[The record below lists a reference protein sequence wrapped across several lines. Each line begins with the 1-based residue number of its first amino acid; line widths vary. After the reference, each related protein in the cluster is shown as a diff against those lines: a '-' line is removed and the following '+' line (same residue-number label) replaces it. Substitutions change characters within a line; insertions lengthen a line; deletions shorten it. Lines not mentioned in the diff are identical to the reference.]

1 MRDVFEVV
9 SSDEYLNLV
18 LKLGNKQATA
28 RDIALTL
35 AFPDDR
41 AQIYAA
47 TEYGVV
53 AERVDCIT
61 KISDPRLQTEA
72 FKKRIEQFAERYIGV
87 SYEDVGYINGN
98 TVADP
103 ASRIVVIGS
112 STRVIKKDAEEAPLV
127 ELPTDEI
134 NIEKA
139 AEVDAAIAYQRE
151 LVQQYI
157 STLKELTN
165 KPEVKKAL
173 EFEGLTVDFEKVN
186 QTWNEGIGFGTGID
200 DAIVRPLT
208 ERKYLWPYSQPTPF
222 TRFTN
227 PTQ

>member
-1 MRDVFEVV
+1 MAYTSTSNESGLQTLLNRRLAAAAKIVAALECQSGLDMIPAQAALPRILTGVFKKSGYKFKHVGHGRMRDVFEVV
-9 SSDEYLNLV
+9 SSDESLNLV

-98 TVADP
+98 TVADL

-112 STRVIKKDAEEAPLV
+112 STRVIKKDAAV
-127 ELPTDEI
+127 
-134 NIEKA
+134 KGSA
-139 AEVDAAIAYQRE
+139 S
-151 LVQQYI
+151 QQI
-157 STLKELTN
+157 HIT
-165 KPEVKKAL
+165 
-173 EFEGLTVDFEKVN
+173 
-186 QTWNEGIGFGTGID
+186 
-200 DAIVRPLT
+200 
-208 ERKYLWPYSQPTPF
+208 
-222 TRFTN
+222 
-227 PTQ
+227 